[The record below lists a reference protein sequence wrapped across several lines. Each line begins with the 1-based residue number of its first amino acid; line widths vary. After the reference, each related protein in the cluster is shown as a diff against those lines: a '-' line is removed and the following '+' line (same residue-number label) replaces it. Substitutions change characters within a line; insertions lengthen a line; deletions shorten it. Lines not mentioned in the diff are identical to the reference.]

1 MIVTEQKVINIM
13 LGGLTNVWYKQNTD
27 NVSCLERMS
36 YRTKLQREVNL
47 KVSAELWLDGK
58 IRVKIH

>member
-27 NVSCLERMS
+27 NVSCLERMN

>member
-1 MIVTEQKVINIM
+1 M

-36 YRTKLQREVNL
+36 YQTKLQREVNL
-47 KVSAELWLDGK
+47 KVSTELWLDGK